1 MKGILRWL
9 ILFIV
14 ISIMATTV
22 YGFTNDFHCKE
33 AYYEWTFETMRR
45 DTQESGNRAMDKIF
59 QEEIRKKYEREQLYK
74 LYGR

>member
-14 ISIMATTV
+14 ISIIATTA
-22 YGFTNDFHCKE
+22 YGVTNKFHCKQ
-33 AYYEWTFETMRR
+33 AYYNWCFEMMRR

-59 QEEIRKKYEREQLYK
+59 QEETRKKYEREQLHK
-74 LYGR
+74 LYER